1 MTPYLSTMVSE
12 LPNEQRTQ
20 VLRQLDDH
28 FAYLTA
34 IDCLSRDRLR
44 DILSDSSDEGT
55 RYGPGLYL
63 ARWQNLIDSTLIT
76 PKTPVGPVRTGRDMS
91 VRMKAGID
99 VSGERKII
107 DLNLEE
113 AVPEAP
119 DVNKV
124 VELLGPKFRELLDD
138 ASKKSLHHGGHGN
151 E

>member
-1 MTPYLSTMVSE
+1 
-12 LPNEQRTQ
+12 
-20 VLRQLDDH
+20 
-28 FAYLTA
+28 
-34 IDCLSRDRLR
+34 
-44 DILSDSSDEGT
+44 
-55 RYGPGLYL
+55 
-63 ARWQNLIDSTLIT
+63 
-76 PKTPVGPVRTGRDMS
+76 MS